1 MVVPHYYKELYG
13 NTWKATWQNRMCER
27 QQDDV
32 VAGKF
37 IQAFNTGTK
46 SAHFLAKK
54 PMLTTKSMNDIHN
67 LPDVPHTSSFW
78 ERREKSRKFKVYL
91 TGTESS
97 SRSNNESRLF
107 LNMSDIDNSSEI
119 WGIHILTWTS
129 TSDFEIKRNKILV
142 SYEML
147 FGIHQVRCHVFNC
160 LWPKINSLVIWL
172 WSCSLSNNFKFFH
185 NSSPP
190 T

>member
-97 SRSNNESRLF
+97 SSSNNESRLF
-107 LNMSDIDNSSEI
+107 CEYVGHRQQFGNL
-119 WGIHILTWTS
+119 
-129 TSDFEIKRNKILV
+129 RNPYCDLDVNIRFQNKKAVRFREVTKCFWEFI
-142 SYEML
+142 
-147 FGIHQVRCHVFNC
+147 GWDVRCGVYGQISIH
-160 LWPKINSLVIWL
+160 W
-172 WSCSLSNNFKFFH
+172 
-185 NSSPP
+185 
-190 T
+190 

>member
-1 MVVPHYYKELYG
+1 
-13 NTWKATWQNRMCER
+13 MCER

-37 IQAFNTGTK
+37 NQAFNTGTK

-97 SRSNNESRLF
+97 SSSNNESRLF
-107 LNMSDIDNSSEI
+107 CEYVGHRQQFGNLRNPYFDLDVNIRLWNKKEQDFGKLWNAFWNLSTEMSC
-119 WGIHILTWTS
+119 
-129 TSDFEIKRNKILV
+129 V
-142 SYEML
+142 
-147 FGIHQVRCHVFNC
+147 
-160 LWPKINSLVIWL
+160 
-172 WSCSLSNNFKFFH
+172 
-185 NSSPP
+185 
-190 T
+190 